1 MIEGRIIKGIG
12 GFYYVDTDNGLY
24 ECRAR
29 GIFRKNKIT
38 PLVGDFVKISV
49 VDEENKKGVVEE
61 IAERETELVR
71 PPIANVNKALIV
83 FAVKNPTP
91 HLSLL
96 DRFIVL
102 AERENLEIVIILT
115 KIDLDDDNT
124 FEKIKNIYEPCGY
137 KVIGVSNLENKN
149 IDKVK
154 EELKDNTVVF
164 AGPSGVG
171 KTETGRLLAKLLGE
185 EMFYSQFSMFQ
196 NEGHLNYLY
205 GNKIQEPSF
214 AKDLLKRTSNIIFL
228 DEFDKANR
236 FVYSALYQM
245 FDTGEFEDNNFHV
258 NLKNT
263 LVICTSNYENPQ
275 KIYEHLGEP
284 MFFRINCFIR
294 YQQLSKDVKEKL
306 IDKYYNSLIEQLDT
320 EEKQIINNSKIKD
333 KYKKIANE
341 LDNARQI
348 ENFIRNEIAKE
359 LVRNLK

>member
-12 GFYYVDTDNGLY
+12 GFYYIETEKGLY

-49 VDEENKKGVVEE
+49 VDEDNKKGVVEE
-61 IAERETELVR
+61 IQERKTELVR

-171 KTETGRLLAKLLGE
+171 KSSLLNQIDSNFQLKTGDVSDKIKRGKHTTRHAELFELKFGGMVADTPG
-185 EMFYSQFSMFQ
+185 FSSLTLDDI
-196 NEGHLNYLY
+196 EDIDL
-205 GNKIQEPSF
+205 
-214 AKDLLKRTSNIIFL
+214 KDYFI
-228 DEFDKANR
+228 
-236 FVYSALYQM
+236 
-245 FDTGEFEDNNFHV
+245 EFEDYDDCKFGSRCIHQN
-258 NLKNT
+258 
-263 LVICTSNYENPQ
+263 
-275 KIYEHLGEP
+275 EP
-284 MFFRINCFIR
+284 NCA
-294 YQQLSKDVKEKL
+294 VKEAVENGEIPKERYESY
-306 IDKYYNSLIEQLDT
+306 IQL
-320 EEKQIINNSKIKD
+320 
-333 KYKKIANE
+333 
-341 LDNARQI
+341 L
-348 ENFIRNEIAKE
+348 NEIRPGK
-359 LVRNLK
+359 RRY

>member
-12 GFYYVDTDNGLY
+12 GFYYIETEKGLY

-49 VDEENKKGVVEE
+49 VDEDNKKGVVEE
-61 IAERETELVR
+61 IQERKTELVR

-91 HLSLL
+91 NLSLL

-171 KTETGRLLAKLLGE
+171 KSSLLNQIDSNFQLKTGDVSDKIKRGKHTTRHAELFELKFGGMVADTPG
-185 EMFYSQFSMFQ
+185 FSSLTLDDI
-196 NEGHLNYLY
+196 EDIDL
-205 GNKIQEPSF
+205 
-214 AKDLLKRTSNIIFL
+214 KDYFI
-228 DEFDKANR
+228 
-236 FVYSALYQM
+236 
-245 FDTGEFEDNNFHV
+245 EFEDYDDCKFGSRCIHQN
-258 NLKNT
+258 
-263 LVICTSNYENPQ
+263 
-275 KIYEHLGEP
+275 EP
-284 MFFRINCFIR
+284 NCA
-294 YQQLSKDVKEKL
+294 VKEAVENGEIPKERYESY
-306 IDKYYNSLIEQLDT
+306 IQL
-320 EEKQIINNSKIKD
+320 
-333 KYKKIANE
+333 
-341 LDNARQI
+341 L
-348 ENFIRNEIAKE
+348 NEIRQGK
-359 LVRNLK
+359 RRY

>member
-12 GFYYVDTDNGLY
+12 GFYYIETEKGLY

-49 VDEENKKGVVEE
+49 VDEDNKKGVVED
-61 IAERETELVR
+61 IQERKTELVR

-171 KTETGRLLAKLLGE
+171 KSSLLNQIDSNFQLKTGDVSDKIKRGKHTTRHAELFELKFGGMVADTPG
-185 EMFYSQFSMFQ
+185 FSSLTLDDI
-196 NEGHLNYLY
+196 EDIDL
-205 GNKIQEPSF
+205 
-214 AKDLLKRTSNIIFL
+214 KDYFI
-228 DEFDKANR
+228 
-236 FVYSALYQM
+236 
-245 FDTGEFEDNNFHV
+245 EFEDYDDCKFGSRCIHQN
-258 NLKNT
+258 
-263 LVICTSNYENPQ
+263 
-275 KIYEHLGEP
+275 EP
-284 MFFRINCFIR
+284 NCA
-294 YQQLSKDVKEKL
+294 VKEAVENGEIPKERYESY
-306 IDKYYNSLIEQLDT
+306 IQL
-320 EEKQIINNSKIKD
+320 
-333 KYKKIANE
+333 
-341 LDNARQI
+341 L
-348 ENFIRNEIAKE
+348 NEIRQGK
-359 LVRNLK
+359 RRY

>member
-12 GFYYVDTDNGLY
+12 GFYYIETEKGLY

-49 VDEENKKGVVEE
+49 VDEDNKKGVVEE
-61 IAERETELVR
+61 IQERKTELVR

-171 KTETGRLLAKLLGE
+171 KSSLLNEIDENFKLQTGVVSDKIKRGKHTTRHAELFELKFGGMVADTPG
-185 EMFYSQFSMFQ
+185 FSSLTLDDI
-196 NEGHLNYLY
+196 EDIDL
-205 GNKIQEPSF
+205 
-214 AKDLLKRTSNIIFL
+214 KDYFI
-228 DEFDKANR
+228 
-236 FVYSALYQM
+236 
-245 FDTGEFEDNNFHV
+245 EFEDYDDCKFGSRCIHQN
-258 NLKNT
+258 
-263 LVICTSNYENPQ
+263 
-275 KIYEHLGEP
+275 EP
-284 MFFRINCFIR
+284 NCA
-294 YQQLSKDVKEKL
+294 VKEAVENGEIPKERYESY
-306 IDKYYNSLIEQLDT
+306 IQL
-320 EEKQIINNSKIKD
+320 
-333 KYKKIANE
+333 
-341 LDNARQI
+341 L
-348 ENFIRNEIAKE
+348 NEIRQGK
-359 LVRNLK
+359 RRY

>member
-137 KVIGVSNLENKN
+137 KVIGVSNLEKKN

-154 EELKDNTVVF
+154 EELRDNTVVF

-171 KTETGRLLAKLLGE
+171 KSSLLNEIDKNFKLKTGDVSDKIKRGKHTTRHAELFELEFGGMVADTPG
-185 EMFYSQFSMFQ
+185 FSSLTLDDIEDVDLKDYFIEFDNYDDCKFGSRCIHQ
-196 NEGHLNYLY
+196 NE
-205 GNKIQEPSF
+205 P
-214 AKDLLKRTSNIIFL
+214 
-228 DEFDKANR
+228 
-236 FVYSALYQM
+236 
-245 FDTGEFEDNNFHV
+245 
-258 NLKNT
+258 
-263 LVICTSNYENPQ
+263 
-275 KIYEHLGEP
+275 
-284 MFFRINCFIR
+284 NCA
-294 YQQLSKDVKEKL
+294 VKEAVENREIPKERYESY
-306 IDKYYNSLIEQLDT
+306 IQL
-320 EEKQIINNSKIKD
+320 
-333 KYKKIANE
+333 
-341 LDNARQI
+341 L
-348 ENFIRNEIAKE
+348 NEIRQGK
-359 LVRNLK
+359 RRY

>member
-12 GFYYVDTDNGLY
+12 GFYYVDTDSGLY

-38 PLVGDFVKISV
+38 PLVGDFVKISI

-61 IAERETELVR
+61 ISERETELVR

-137 KVIGVSNLENKN
+137 RVIGVSNLEKKN

-171 KTETGRLLAKLLGE
+171 KSSLLNEIDKNFQLKTGDVSDKIKRGKHTTRHAELFELEFGGMVADTPG
-185 EMFYSQFSMFQ
+185 FSSLTLDDIEDIDLKDYFIEFDNYDDCKFGSRCIHQ
-196 NEGHLNYLY
+196 NE
-205 GNKIQEPSF
+205 P
-214 AKDLLKRTSNIIFL
+214 
-228 DEFDKANR
+228 
-236 FVYSALYQM
+236 
-245 FDTGEFEDNNFHV
+245 
-258 NLKNT
+258 
-263 LVICTSNYENPQ
+263 
-275 KIYEHLGEP
+275 
-284 MFFRINCFIR
+284 NCA
-294 YQQLSKDVKEKL
+294 VKEAVENGEIPKERSESY
-306 IDKYYNSLIEQLDT
+306 IQL
-320 EEKQIINNSKIKD
+320 
-333 KYKKIANE
+333 
-341 LDNARQI
+341 L
-348 ENFIRNEIAKE
+348 NEIRQGK
-359 LVRNLK
+359 RRY

>member
-12 GFYYVDTDNGLY
+12 GFYYIETEKGLY

-49 VDEENKKGVVEE
+49 VDEDNKKGVVEE
-61 IAERETELVR
+61 IQERKTELVR

-154 EELKDNTVVF
+154 EELKGNTVVF

-171 KTETGRLLAKLLGE
+171 KSSLLNQIDSNFQLKTGDVSDKIKRGKHTTRHAELFELEFGGMVADTPG
-185 EMFYSQFSMFQ
+185 FSSLTLDDI
-196 NEGHLNYLY
+196 EDIDL
-205 GNKIQEPSF
+205 
-214 AKDLLKRTSNIIFL
+214 KDYFI
-228 DEFDKANR
+228 
-236 FVYSALYQM
+236 
-245 FDTGEFEDNNFHV
+245 EFEDHDDCKFGSRCIHQN
-258 NLKNT
+258 
-263 LVICTSNYENPQ
+263 
-275 KIYEHLGEP
+275 EP
-284 MFFRINCFIR
+284 NCA
-294 YQQLSKDVKEKL
+294 VKEAVENGEIPKERYESY
-306 IDKYYNSLIEQLDT
+306 IQL
-320 EEKQIINNSKIKD
+320 
-333 KYKKIANE
+333 
-341 LDNARQI
+341 L
-348 ENFIRNEIAKE
+348 NEIRQGK
-359 LVRNLK
+359 RRY

>member
-137 KVIGVSNLENKN
+137 KVIGVSNLEKKN

-154 EELKDNTVVF
+154 EELRDNTVVF

-171 KTETGRLLAKLLGE
+171 KSSLLNEIDKNFKLKTGDVSDKIKRGKHTTRHAELFELEFGGMVADTPG
-185 EMFYSQFSMFQ
+185 FSSLTLDDIEDVDLKDYFIEFDNYDDCKFGSRCIHQ
-196 NEGHLNYLY
+196 NE
-205 GNKIQEPSF
+205 P
-214 AKDLLKRTSNIIFL
+214 
-228 DEFDKANR
+228 
-236 FVYSALYQM
+236 
-245 FDTGEFEDNNFHV
+245 
-258 NLKNT
+258 
-263 LVICTSNYENPQ
+263 
-275 KIYEHLGEP
+275 
-284 MFFRINCFIR
+284 NCA
-294 YQQLSKDVKEKL
+294 VKEAVENGEIPKERYESY
-306 IDKYYNSLIEQLDT
+306 IQL
-320 EEKQIINNSKIKD
+320 
-333 KYKKIANE
+333 
-341 LDNARQI
+341 L
-348 ENFIRNEIAKE
+348 NEIRQGK
-359 LVRNLK
+359 RRY

>member
-12 GFYYVDTDNGLY
+12 GFYYIETEKGLY

-49 VDEENKKGVVEE
+49 VDEDNKKGVVEE
-61 IAERETELVR
+61 IQERKTELVR

-171 KTETGRLLAKLLGE
+171 KSSLLNQIDSNFQLKTGDVSDKIKRGKHTTRHAELFELKFGGMVADTPG
-185 EMFYSQFSMFQ
+185 FSSLTLDDI
-196 NEGHLNYLY
+196 EDIDL
-205 GNKIQEPSF
+205 
-214 AKDLLKRTSNIIFL
+214 KDYFI
-228 DEFDKANR
+228 
-236 FVYSALYQM
+236 
-245 FDTGEFEDNNFHV
+245 EFEDYDDCKFGSRCIHQN
-258 NLKNT
+258 
-263 LVICTSNYENPQ
+263 
-275 KIYEHLGEP
+275 EP
-284 MFFRINCFIR
+284 NCA
-294 YQQLSKDVKEKL
+294 VKEAVENGEIPKERYESY
-306 IDKYYNSLIEQLDT
+306 IQL
-320 EEKQIINNSKIKD
+320 
-333 KYKKIANE
+333 
-341 LDNARQI
+341 L
-348 ENFIRNEIAKE
+348 NEIRQGKM
-359 LVRNLK
+359 RY

>member
-1 MIEGRIIKGIG
+1 MIVGRIIKGIG
-12 GFYYVDTDNGLY
+12 GFYYIETEKGLY

-49 VDEENKKGVVEE
+49 VDEDNKKGVVEE
-61 IAERETELVR
+61 IQERKTELVR

-171 KTETGRLLAKLLGE
+171 KSSLLNQIDSNFQLKTGDVSDKIKRGKHTTRHAELFELKFGGMVADTPG
-185 EMFYSQFSMFQ
+185 FSSLTLDDI
-196 NEGHLNYLY
+196 EDIDL
-205 GNKIQEPSF
+205 
-214 AKDLLKRTSNIIFL
+214 KDYFI
-228 DEFDKANR
+228 
-236 FVYSALYQM
+236 
-245 FDTGEFEDNNFHV
+245 EFEDYDDCKFGSRCIHQN
-258 NLKNT
+258 
-263 LVICTSNYENPQ
+263 
-275 KIYEHLGEP
+275 EP
-284 MFFRINCFIR
+284 NCA
-294 YQQLSKDVKEKL
+294 VKEAVENGEIPKERYESY
-306 IDKYYNSLIEQLDT
+306 IQL
-320 EEKQIINNSKIKD
+320 
-333 KYKKIANE
+333 
-341 LDNARQI
+341 L
-348 ENFIRNEIAKE
+348 NEIRQGK
-359 LVRNLK
+359 RRY

>member
-12 GFYYVDTDNGLY
+12 GFYYIETEKGLY

-29 GIFRKNKIT
+29 GIFRKNKII

-49 VDEENKKGVVEE
+49 VDEDNKKGVVEE
-61 IAERETELVR
+61 IQERKTELVR

-171 KTETGRLLAKLLGE
+171 KSSLLNQIDSNFQLKTGDVSDKIKRGKHTTRHAELFELKFGGMVADTPG
-185 EMFYSQFSMFQ
+185 FSSLTLDDI
-196 NEGHLNYLY
+196 EDIDL
-205 GNKIQEPSF
+205 
-214 AKDLLKRTSNIIFL
+214 KDYFI
-228 DEFDKANR
+228 
-236 FVYSALYQM
+236 
-245 FDTGEFEDNNFHV
+245 EFEDYDDCKFGSRCIHQN
-258 NLKNT
+258 
-263 LVICTSNYENPQ
+263 
-275 KIYEHLGEP
+275 EP
-284 MFFRINCFIR
+284 NCA
-294 YQQLSKDVKEKL
+294 VKEAVENGEIPKERYESY
-306 IDKYYNSLIEQLDT
+306 IQL
-320 EEKQIINNSKIKD
+320 
-333 KYKKIANE
+333 
-341 LDNARQI
+341 L
-348 ENFIRNEIAKE
+348 NEIRQGK
-359 LVRNLK
+359 RRY